1 MGGEERTLS
10 PPSPPRVWMVQ
21 VREGGE
27 GDQRGIGTGRD
38 DGKKG
43 KGMRQEGDVQRRELV
58 IRTVHG
64 DTVRPHVGDIHRE
77 KTRPVT

>member
-1 MGGEERTLS
+1 MGRSGHS
-10 PPSPPRVWMVQ
+10 PLPLLLVFGWYEY
-21 VREGGE
+21 VREEE